1 MIFFE
6 KNDKIFAYYIKEF
19 PHPPKHYSGWN
30 QKKYEQSSSFANCK
44 LYFYID
50 ISINFSENFIK
61 SLIFQV
67 NSIYPEVIA
76 IVKKYEKTSDELS
89 GEEFYKSI
97 LEDVL
102 SKFEPSEFNAMQS
115 FHKSLSI
122 AAGENIGLKTYN
134 FKQKSIIS
142 LSNLFYFNYKDV
154 IDKFIT

>member
-6 KNDKIFAYYIKEF
+6 KIDKIFSYYVKEF
-19 PHPPKHYSGWN
+19 PHPPKHYCGWN
-30 QKKYEQSSSFANCK
+30 QKKNEQSSSFANCI
-44 LYFYID
+44 LYTYLD

-67 NSIYPEVIA
+67 NSNFPEVLA
-76 IVKKYEKTSDELS
+76 IVKKYEKISDELT

-122 AAGENIGLKTYN
+122 AAGENIGLKTYD
-134 FKQKSIIS
+134 FKQKSIIQ
-142 LSNLFYFNYKDV
+142 LSNLFFNNFKDV
-154 IDKFIT
+154 IYNCLI